1 MEPQNYQSQHFQGNL
16 PPSMTWMPGRSI
28 EFSLDDELEAL
39 RNSPEWLTGI
49 ARKKLIQYPD
59 FQMTLRRMKP
69 NTRIPEHFNP
79 GRICVQTLFGHIR
92 MHADGRTFDLP
103 RGRCLALDRAV
114 IHDVEAVEESGF
126 LLTVARNEAG
136 TQ

>member
-59 FQMTLRRMKP
+59 FQDDTAQDEAQHPNPRTLQSRQNLCSDSIRPYPDACRRQ
-69 NTRIPEHFNP
+69 NI
-79 GRICVQTLFGHIR
+79 
-92 MHADGRTFDLP
+92 
-103 RGRCLALDRAV
+103 
-114 IHDVEAVEESGF
+114 
-126 LLTVARNEAG
+126 
-136 TQ
+136 